1 MSETMTTGTVSV
13 VFNGQTIS
21 LTYDSSTQKWVGTTT
36 AGSKSSYGRDVAP
49 DGTETETAGQQY
61 YRASITATDTYGN
74 TSGTI
79 TGSSSGTA
87 IQQALCV
94 RVKEKVVPTI
104 ENISPA
110 SGAYNTTGTQMIAF
124 DLKDNNNGQNAGYS
138 GIDLT
143 SLVLTLTPDGG
154 AAQTITTWTSTA
166 ISGGYHIEYTAT
178 SLADAD
184 YTIDIAIAD
193 YDGNTATATSTF
205 EVDTSAPSLDVS
217 SPTEGALLNSRTITI
232 AGSTDAGS
240 TVTATVGGT
249 DVGTITVD
257 ASGNFSKS
265 YTVSGN
271 GSYAVVVT
279 TEDGAGNTY
288 SITRNISVYV
298 AAVDVSNV
306 VIAPNPADGGATL
319 TITATVTLTV

>member
-79 TGSSSGTA
+79 TGNSSGTA

-138 GIDLT
+138 GIDLS

-166 ISGGYHIEYTAT
+166 ISGGYHIEYAAT

-193 YDGNTATATSTF
+193 YDGNTGTASSYFT
-205 EVDTSAPSLDVS
+205 VDTIAPSLDVS
-217 SPTEGALLNSRTITI
+217 SPADSALLNNFTITI
-232 AGSTDAGS
+232 AGTTDAGAA
-240 TVTATVGGT
+240 VTATVGGV
-249 DVGTITVD
+249 DVGTITVAGD
-257 ASGNFSKS
+257 GSFSTT
-265 YTVSGN
+265 YTIPMN
-271 GSYAVVVT
+271 GTYSVVVT
-279 TEDGAGNTY
+279 STDAAGNAT
-288 SITRNISVYV
+288 SITRTITIF
-298 AAVDVSNV
+298 AATVTVTNV
-306 VIAPNPADGGATL
+306 VISPNPADGGNSL
-319 TITATVTLTV
+319 TITATVTLT

>member
-49 DGTETETAGQQY
+49 DGTETEISGQQY

-79 TGSSSGTA
+79 TGSISGTSV
-87 IQQALCV
+87 QQALCL
-94 RVKEKVVPTI
+94 RVKETTAPTI
-104 ENISPA
+104 ESLTPA
-110 SGAYNTTGTQMIAF
+110 NGAYNTTGSQTISF
-124 DLKDNNNGQNAGYS
+124 DLLDDNNGQSVGYS

-143 SLVLTLTPDGG
+143 ALTFTLTKQGESPS
-154 AAQTITTWTSTA
+154 TITTYTSTA
-166 ISGGYHIEYTAT
+166 ITGGYHVEYTAS
-178 SLADAD
+178 SLADGI
-184 YTIDIAIAD
+184 YTIGIQIAD
-193 YDGNTATATSTF
+193 HDGNTATASASFT
-205 EVDTSAPSLDVS
+205 VDTVAPALDVT
-217 SPTEGALLNSRTITI
+217 SPVNNAQLSNRTITI
-232 AGSTDAGS
+232 AGTTDVGA
-240 TVTATVGGT
+240 TVTATVNGT

-298 AAVDVSNV
+298 ATVDVSNV